1 MNLTAPVLTGERI
14 LLRPHRAEDFEQL
27 AEIYAADRS
36 RYIGGP
42 LPKETVWQNFVAD
55 IGQWVLFGFGA
66 WAIEERSSGAY
77 AGQTGLNFPV
87 RYPEREL
94 GWVLFEGFEG
104 KGYAS
109 EAVLLTRAFA
119 FETLG
124 WTECVS
130 YIDPDNQRSIRL
142 AERLGA
148 VLDRGAATPNNDPCL
163 VYRHKKQ
170 VL

>member
-1 MNLTAPVLTGERI
+1 M
-14 LLRPHRAEDFEQL
+14 
-27 AEIYAADRS
+27 
-36 RYIGGP
+36 
-42 LPKETVWQNFVAD
+42 AD
-55 IGQWVLFGFGA
+55 IGKWVLFGFGA

-109 EAVLLTRAFA
+109 EAALLTRAFA

-148 VLDRGAATPNNDPCL
+148 ERDNKAATPGGEACL
-163 VYRHKKQ
+163 VYRHRRAN
-170 VL
+170 